1 MLAQGTD
8 FKSVP
13 IYLMRQIYAPKAVFD
28 EALELVNAG
37 DPVAAE
43 RVCRDAVQ
51 RNPKDVNM
59 LGLLGAVLVKM
70 RRLSEAEQ
78 VLRRTVRLAPT
89 FAKPH
94 EDLGFAL
101 LELERH
107 EEAVPVLQK
116 AVRLDPKLEFAR
128 FNLGKALA
136 LTGKGEEAD
145 AAFEA
150 SFALSPERKLL
161 AQAARLHKEGKL
173 EEAEKLYRQALKDN
187 PDNVD
192 AMRML
197 AMLAATLKH
206 FDDAERLLRR
216 AVAIAPDFLAAVID
230 LGRVLKE
237 QDRFEE
243 AIGCFK
249 KAIGINP
256 SNPQTHFLLAGACAP
271 AALNHEAVKEYQK
284 TLELSP
290 RHPGALLGLGNALK
304 TIGRLD
310 EAVRAYHDCI
320 DVKPNNGETYWSL
333 ANLKTYRFTDEQLA
347 EMEKRVEEDNTS
359 GDKSEVNFL
368 FALGKA
374 YDDRQD
380 YERAWHYYERGND
393 KQRLLVQYD
402 PVHTET
408 INDGIIEV
416 FDQAL
421 LDEKS
426 GSGHPD
432 PAPIFILGLP
442 RSGSTLVEQVLA
454 SHSQVEGTSEL
465 PYLGRVA
472 TSLNRN
478 RPDGVNYPRAVREL
492 EAENF
497 TALGEDYVRY
507 AQLHRTEGKPFF
519 VDKMP
524 NNFPTIGFLHLIL
537 PNARI
542 IDARRHPL
550 DACVGNYRQHYARGQ
565 TFAYDL
571 TDIGEYYLQYQRM
584 MDHWEE
590 VLPGRVLTVQYE
602 EVVTD
607 FDNQVRR
614 ILDYCNLP
622 WEEDCIRF
630 YETER
635 PVRTASSEQVRQ
647 PIYTGALNFW
657 RNYEAHLGELVEILE
672 PVRERYRKYE

>member
-1 MLAQGTD
+1 
-8 FKSVP
+8 
-13 IYLMRQIYAPKAVFD
+13 MRQIYAPKAVFD
-28 EALELVNAG
+28 EALELINAG
-37 DPVAAE
+37 NPRSAE
-43 RVCRDAVQ
+43 AVCREAVE

-70 RRLSEAEQ
+70 RRLEQAEQ
-78 VLRRTVRLAPT
+78 VLKRTVRLAPT

-94 EDLGFAL
+94 EDLGFVL
-101 LELERH
+101 LELERY
-107 EEAVPVLQK
+107 EEAAEVLQK
-116 AVRLDPKLEFAR
+116 AVRLDPKLEFAH

-136 LTGKGEEAD
+136 FTGKGEDAD
-145 AAFEA
+145 ASFEA
-150 SFALSPERKLL
+150 SFSLSPERKVL
-161 AQAARLHKEGKL
+161 AQAARLHKEGNL
-173 EEAEKLYRQALKDN
+173 EEAEKLYRQVLKNN

-197 AMLAATLKH
+197 AMVAATLKRY
-206 FDDAERLLRR
+206 DDAERLLRR
-216 AVAIAPDFLAAVID
+216 ALGIAPDFLTAVID
-230 LGRVLKE
+230 LGRILKE
-237 QDRFEE
+237 QDRYEE
-243 AIGCFK
+243 AIGYFK
-249 KAIGINP
+249 KAIEINP
-256 SNPQTHFLLAGACAP
+256 NNPQTHFLLAGAYAP
-271 AALNHEAVKEYQK
+271 AALNQEAAKEYQR

-304 TIGRLD
+304 TIGSLD
-310 EAVRAYHDCI
+310 EAIKAYHDCI
-320 DVKPNNGETYWSL
+320 SVKPNNGETYWSL
-333 ANLKTYRFTDEQLA
+333 ANLKTYRFTDEQLQ
-347 EMEKRVEEDNTS
+347 EMENRVEDGT
-359 GDKSEVNFL
+359 GATDKSEVNFL

-374 YDDRQD
+374 YDDRHD
-380 YERAWHYYERGND
+380 YDRAWHYYERGND
-393 KQRLLVQYD
+393 KQRMLVQYD

-408 INDGIIEV
+408 INDAIIEV
-416 FDQAL
+416 FDRKL
-421 LDEKS
+421 FEEKS

-442 RSGSTLVEQVLA
+442 RSGSTLLEQVLS

-478 RPDGVNYPRAVREL
+478 RPDGVNYPEAVREL
-492 EAENF
+492 APDNLA
-497 TALGEDYVRY
+497 ALGEDYIRY

-537 PNARI
+537 PKAKI

-550 DACVGNYRQHYARGQ
+550 DACVGNFRQHYARGQ

-584 MDHWEE
+584 MDHWHE
-590 VLPGRVLTVQYE
+590 VLPDRVLTVQYE

-614 ILDYCNLP
+614 ILDYCRLP
-622 WEEDCIRF
+622 WEENCIKF

-657 RNYEAHLGELVEILE
+657 RSYETHLDELAEILE
-672 PVRERYRKYE
+672 PIRDRYRKYEIWGQSKNSQQ

>member
-1 MLAQGTD
+1 
-8 FKSVP
+8 
-13 IYLMRQIYAPKAVFD
+13 MRQIYAPKAVFD
-28 EALELVNAG
+28 EALERVNAG
-37 DPVAAE
+37 NPREAE
-43 RVCRDAVQ
+43 RICREAVQ

-70 RRLSEAEQ
+70 RRLGEAEQ
-78 VLRRTVRLAPT
+78 VLRRTVSLAPT

-94 EDLGFAL
+94 EDLGFVL

-107 EEAVPVLQK
+107 DEAVEVLQK
-116 AVRLDPKLEFAR
+116 AVRLDPKLEFAQ

-136 LTGKGEEAD
+136 MTGKGEEAD
-145 AAFEA
+145 EAFEA
-150 SFALSPERKLL
+150 SFSLSPERKLL
-161 AQAARLHKEGKL
+161 AQAARLHREGKL

-197 AMLAATLKH
+197 AMLAAALKH

-216 AVAIAPDFLAAVID
+216 AVALAPDYLAAVID

-243 AIGCFK
+243 AIDCFK

-256 SNPQTHFLLAGACAP
+256 NNPQTHFLLAGAYAP
-271 AALNHEAVKEYQK
+271 AALNHEAVNEYRR

-290 RHPGALLGLGNALK
+290 QHPGALLGLGNALK
-304 TIGRLD
+304 TIGRPD
-310 EAVRAYHDCI
+310 EAIRAYHDCI
-320 DVKPNNGETYWSL
+320 SVKPNNGETYWSL

-347 EMEKRVEEDNTS
+347 EMEKRVGEKGAAGE
-359 GDKSEVNFL
+359 KSEVNFL

-380 YERAWHYYERGND
+380 YGRAWRYYERGNN
-393 KQRLLVQYD
+393 KQRMLVQYD

-416 FDQAL
+416 FDKAL
-421 LDEKS
+421 LEEKG
-426 GSGHPD
+426 GSGHTD

-442 RSGSTLVEQVLA
+442 RSGSTLIEQVLA
-454 SHSQVEGTSEL
+454 SHSRVEGTSEL

-478 RPDGVNYPRAVREL
+478 RPDGVNYPEAVREL
-492 EAENF
+492 GPENLA
-497 TALGEDYVRY
+497 ALGEDYIRY
-507 AQLHRTEGKPFF
+507 AQLHRTEGKPHFI
-519 VDKMP
+519 DKMP

-537 PNARI
+537 PDAKI

-550 DACVGNYRQHYARGQ
+550 DACVGNFRQHYARGQ

-571 TDIGEYYLQYQRM
+571 ADIGEYYLQYQRM
-584 MDHWEE
+584 MDHWHE

-607 FDNQVRR
+607 FENQVRR
-614 ILDYCNLP
+614 ILEYCRLP
-622 WEEDCIRF
+622 WEEDCTRF
-630 YETER
+630 HETER

-647 PIYTGALNFW
+647 PIYTAALNFW

-672 PVRERYRKYE
+672 PVRERYRKYEK

>member
-1 MLAQGTD
+1 
-8 FKSVP
+8 
-13 IYLMRQIYAPKAVFD
+13 MRQIYAPKAVFD
-28 EALELVNAG
+28 EALELINAG
-37 DPVAAE
+37 NPRAAE
-43 RVCRDAVQ
+43 AVCREAIE

-59 LGLLGAVLVKM
+59 LGMLGAVLVKM
-70 RRLSEAEQ
+70 RRLDEAEQ
-78 VLRRTVRLAPT
+78 VLKRTVRLAPT

-94 EDLGFAL
+94 EDLGFVL
-101 LELERH
+101 LELERF
-107 EEAVPVLQK
+107 EEAIEVLQK
-116 AVRLDPKLEFAR
+116 AVRLDPKLEFAQ

-145 AAFEA
+145 VAFES

-161 AQAARLHKEGKL
+161 AQAARLHKEGQL
-173 EEAEKLYRQALKDN
+173 EEAEKLYRQVLKNN

-197 AMLAATLKH
+197 AMVAATLKR

-216 AVAIAPDFLAAVID
+216 AVGIAPDFLAAVID
-230 LGRVLKE
+230 LGRILKE

-243 AIGCFK
+243 AIGYFK
-249 KAIGINP
+249 KAIEINP
-256 SNPQTHFLLAGACAP
+256 NNPQTHFLLAGAYAP
-271 AALNHEAVKEYQK
+271 AALNQEAVKEYQR

-310 EAVRAYHDCI
+310 EAVNAYHDCI
-320 DVKPNNGETYWSL
+320 SVKPNNGETYWSL
-333 ANLKTYRFTDEQLA
+333 ANLKTYRFSDEQLQ
-347 EMEKRVEEDNTS
+347 EMENRIEDGT
-359 GDKSEVNFL
+359 GTTDKSEVNFL

-374 YDDRQD
+374 YDDRHD
-380 YERAWHYYERGND
+380 YDRAWHYYERGND
-393 KQRLLVQYD
+393 KQRMLVQYD

-408 INDGIIEV
+408 INDAIIDV
-416 FDQAL
+416 FDRAL
-421 LDEKS
+421 FEEKS

-442 RSGSTLVEQVLA
+442 RSGSTLIEQVLA

-478 RPDGVNYPRAVREL
+478 RPDGINYPEAVREL
-492 EAENF
+492 APENLA
-497 TALGEDYVRY
+497 ALGEDYIRY

-537 PNARI
+537 PDAKI

-550 DACVGNYRQHYARGQ
+550 DACVGNFRQHYARGQ

-584 MDHWEE
+584 MDHWHE
-590 VLPGRVLTVQYE
+590 VLPGRILTVQYE

-614 ILDYCNLP
+614 ILEYCRLP

-657 RNYEAHLGELVEILE
+657 RNYETHLDELVEILE
-672 PVRERYRKYE
+672 PIRDHYRRYENWESTD

>member
-1 MLAQGTD
+1 
-8 FKSVP
+8 
-13 IYLMRQIYAPKAVFD
+13 MRQIYAPKAVFD
-28 EALELVNAG
+28 EALELINAG
-37 DPVAAE
+37 NPRAAE
-43 RVCRDAVQ
+43 AVCREAIE

-59 LGLLGAVLVKM
+59 LGMLGAVLVKM
-70 RRLSEAEQ
+70 RRLDEAEQ
-78 VLRRTVRLAPT
+78 VLKRTVRLAPT

-94 EDLGFAL
+94 EDLGFVL
-101 LELERH
+101 LELERF
-107 EEAVPVLQK
+107 EEAVEVLQK
-116 AVRLDPKLEFAR
+116 AVRLDPKLEFAQ

-145 AAFEA
+145 VAFES

-161 AQAARLHKEGKL
+161 AQAARLHKEGQL
-173 EEAEKLYRQALKDN
+173 EEAEKLYRQVLKNN
-187 PDNVD
+187 PDNID

-197 AMLAATLKH
+197 AMVAATLKR

-216 AVAIAPDFLAAVID
+216 AVGIAPDFLAAVID
-230 LGRVLKE
+230 LGRILKE

-243 AIGCFK
+243 AIGYFK
-249 KAIGINP
+249 KAIEINP
-256 SNPQTHFLLAGACAP
+256 NNPQTHFLLAGAYAP
-271 AALNHEAVKEYQK
+271 AALNQEAAKEYQR
-284 TLELSP
+284 TLELSS

-310 EAVRAYHDCI
+310 EAVKAYHDCI
-320 DVKPNNGETYWSL
+320 SVKPNNGETYWSL
-333 ANLKTYRFTDEQLA
+333 ANLKTYRFTDEQLQ
-347 EMEKRVEEDNTS
+347 EMENRVQDGAGTT
-359 GDKSEVNFL
+359 DKSEVNFL

-374 YDDRQD
+374 YDDRHD
-380 YERAWHYYERGND
+380 YDRAWQYYERGND
-393 KQRLLVQYD
+393 KQRMLVQYD

-416 FDQAL
+416 FDKAL
-421 LDEKS
+421 LDDKN

-442 RSGSTLVEQVLA
+442 RSGSTLIEQVLA

-478 RPDGVNYPRAVREL
+478 RPDGINYPEAVREL
-492 EAENF
+492 APENLA
-497 TALGEDYVRY
+497 ALGEDYIRY

-524 NNFPTIGFLHLIL
+524 NNFPTTGFLHLIL
-537 PNARI
+537 PDAKI

-550 DACVGNYRQHYARGQ
+550 DACVGNFRQHYARGQ

-584 MDHWEE
+584 MDHWDE
-590 VLPGRVLTVQYE
+590 VLPSRVLTVQYE

-614 ILDYCNLP
+614 ILEYCNLP

-657 RNYEAHLGELVEILE
+657 RNYETHLDELVEILE
-672 PVRERYRKYE
+672 PIRDRYRRYEKWESTD

>member
-1 MLAQGTD
+1 
-8 FKSVP
+8 
-13 IYLMRQIYAPKAVFD
+13 MRQIYAPKAVFD
-28 EALELVNAG
+28 EALELINVGN
-37 DPVAAE
+37 PRAAE
-43 RVCRDAVQ
+43 TVCREAVE

-70 RRLSEAEQ
+70 RRLEEAEQ
-78 VLRRTVRLAPT
+78 VLKRTVSLAPT

-94 EDLGFAL
+94 DDLGFVL
-101 LELERH
+101 LELERFD
-107 EEAVPVLQK
+107 EAAVILQK
-116 AVRLDPKLEFAR
+116 AVRLDPKLEFAQ

-136 LTGKGEEAD
+136 SIGRGEEAD

-150 SFALSPERKLL
+150 SFAMSPDRKLL
-161 AQAARLHKEGKL
+161 AQAAKLHKEGRL
-173 EEAEKLYRQALKDN
+173 EEAEKLYRQVLKNN

-197 AMLAATLKH
+197 AMVAATLKH
-206 FDDAERLLRR
+206 YDDAERLLRR
-216 AVAIAPDFLAAVID
+216 AVAIAPDFLTAVID
-230 LGRVLKE
+230 LGRILKE

-243 AIGCFK
+243 AINCFK
-249 KAIGINP
+249 NAIAINP
-256 SNPQTHFLLAGACAP
+256 NNPHTHFLLAGAYSP
-271 AALNHEAVKEYQK
+271 AALNHEAVKEYRR

-290 RHPGALLGLGNALK
+290 RHPGALIGLGNALK
-304 TIGRLD
+304 TIGQQE
-310 EAVRAYHDCI
+310 EAIRAYQDCI
-320 DVKPNNGETYWSL
+320 SVKPNNGETYWSL
-333 ANLKTYRFTDEQLA
+333 ANLKTYRFSNEQLE
-347 EMEKRVEEDNTS
+347 EMEKKVNDNT
-359 GDKSEVNFL
+359 GLAGKSEVNFL

-380 YERAWHYYERGND
+380 YVRAWHYYERGND
-393 KQRLLVQYD
+393 KQRMLVQYD
-402 PVHTET
+402 PVQTET
-408 INDGIIEV
+408 TNDALIEV
-416 FDQAL
+416 FDKTL
-421 LDEKS
+421 FDEKNDS
-426 GSGHPD
+426 GQLD
-432 PAPIFILGLP
+432 QAPIFILGLP
-442 RSGSTLVEQVLA
+442 RSGSTLIEQVLA

-472 TSLNRN
+472 MSLNRN
-478 RPDGVNYPRAVREL
+478 RADGVNYPQAVREL
-492 EAENF
+492 APEHLA
-497 TALGEDYVRY
+497 ALGEDYIRY

-537 PNARI
+537 PNAKI

-550 DACVGNYRQHYARGQ
+550 DACVGNFRQHYAKGQ

-584 MDHWEE
+584 MDHWHE

-607 FDNQVRR
+607 FAAQVRR
-614 ILDYCNLP
+614 ILEYCRLP
-622 WEEDCIRF
+622 WEDNCINF

-647 PIYTGALNFW
+647 PIYTGSVNFW
-657 RNYEAHLGELVEILE
+657 RNYEDHLDELIEIIE
-672 PVRERYRKYE
+672 PIRDRYRKYENIPR

>member
-1 MLAQGTD
+1 
-8 FKSVP
+8 
-13 IYLMRQIYAPKAVFD
+13 MRQIYAPKAVFD

-37 DPVAAE
+37 NPRAAE
-43 RVCRDAVQ
+43 RVCRDALQ
-51 RNPKDVNM
+51 RNSKDVNI

-70 RRLSEAEQ
+70 RRLGEAEQ
-78 VLRRTVRLAPT
+78 VLRRTVSLAPT

-94 EDLGFAL
+94 EDLGFVL
-101 LELERH
+101 LELERYD
-107 EEAVPVLQK
+107 EAVEILQK
-116 AVRLDPKLEFAR
+116 AVRLDPRLEFAQ

-136 LTGKGEEAD
+136 FTGKGEQAD
-145 AAFEA
+145 VAFEA

-173 EEAEKLYRQALKDN
+173 EEAEKLYRQVLKNN
-187 PDNVD
+187 PDNID

-197 AMLAATLKH
+197 AMVAATLKH

-216 AVAIAPDFLAAVID
+216 AVGIAPDFLAAVID
-230 LGRVLKE
+230 LGRILKE

-243 AIGCFK
+243 AIGYFK
-249 KAIGINP
+249 KAIEINP
-256 SNPQTHFLLAGACAP
+256 NNPQTHFLLAGAYAP
-271 AALNHEAVKEYQK
+271 AALNHEAVKEYQR

-290 RHPGALLGLGNALK
+290 RHAGALLGLGNALK

-310 EAVRAYHDCI
+310 EAVGAYHDCI
-320 DVKPNNGETYWSL
+320 GVKPNNGETYWSL
-333 ANLKTYRFTDEQLA
+333 ANLKTYRFSDEQLL
-347 EMEKRVEEDNTS
+347 EMEKRVEDDSAT

-374 YDDRQD
+374 YDDRGD
-380 YERAWHYYERGND
+380 YDRAWHYYEQGNN
-393 KQRLLVQYD
+393 KQRMLVQYD

-408 INDGIIEV
+408 INDGIIDV
-416 FDQAL
+416 FDKTL
-421 LDEKS
+421 FDEKS

-442 RSGSTLVEQVLA
+442 RSGSTLIEQVLA

-478 RPDGVNYPRAVREL
+478 RPDGVNYPEAVREL
-492 EAENF
+492 APENL
-497 TALGEDYVRY
+497 AVLGEDYIRY

-537 PNARI
+537 PDAKI

-550 DACVGNYRQHYARGQ
+550 DACVGNFRQHYARGQ

-584 MDHWEE
+584 MDHWNE

-607 FDNQVRR
+607 FENQVRR
-614 ILDYCNLP
+614 ILEYCNLP
-622 WEEDCIRF
+622 WEDDCIRF

-657 RNYEAHLGELVEILE
+657 RNYETHLDELVEILE
-672 PVRERYRKYE
+672 PVRDRYRKYET

>member
-1 MLAQGTD
+1 
-8 FKSVP
+8 
-13 IYLMRQIYAPKAVFD
+13 MRQIYAPKAVFD
-28 EALELVNAG
+28 EALELINAG
-37 DPVAAE
+37 NPRAAE
-43 RVCRDAVQ
+43 RVCREAVE

-59 LGLLGAVLVKM
+59 LGMLGAVLVKM
-70 RRLSEAEQ
+70 RRLDEAEQ
-78 VLRRTVRLAPT
+78 VLKRTVRLAPT

-94 EDLGFAL
+94 EDLGFVL
-101 LELERH
+101 LELERF
-107 EEAVPVLQK
+107 EEAVEVLQK
-116 AVRLDPKLEFAR
+116 AVRLDPKLEFAQ

-145 AAFEA
+145 VAFES

-161 AQAARLHKEGKL
+161 AQAARLHKEGQL
-173 EEAEKLYRQALKDN
+173 EEAEKLYRQVLKNN
-187 PDNVD
+187 PNNID

-197 AMLAATLKH
+197 AMVAATLKH
-206 FDDAERLLRR
+206 FDDAERLLQR
-216 AVAIAPDFLAAVID
+216 AVGIAPDFLAAVID

-243 AIGCFK
+243 AIGYFK
-249 KAIGINP
+249 KAIEINP
-256 SNPQTHFLLAGACAP
+256 NNPQTHFLLAGAYAP
-271 AALNHEAVKEYQK
+271 AALNNEAVKEYQR

-310 EAVRAYHDCI
+310 EAVKAYHDCI
-320 DVKPNNGETYWSL
+320 SVKPNNGETYWSL
-333 ANLKTYRFTDEQLA
+333 ANLKTYRFTDEQLQ
-347 EMEKRVEEDNTS
+347 EMENRVEDGS
-359 GDKSEVNFL
+359 GTTDKSEVNFL

-374 YDDRQD
+374 YDDRHD
-380 YERAWHYYERGND
+380 YDRAWHYYERGND
-393 KQRLLVQYD
+393 KQRMLVQYD

-408 INDGIIEV
+408 INDGIIGV
-416 FDQAL
+416 FDKAL
-421 LDEKS
+421 FEEKS

-442 RSGSTLVEQVLA
+442 RSGSTLIEQVLA

-478 RPDGVNYPRAVREL
+478 RPDGVNYPEAVREL
-492 EAENF
+492 APENLA
-497 TALGEDYVRY
+497 ALGEDYIRY
-507 AQLHRTEGKPFF
+507 AQLHRTEGSPFF

-524 NNFPTIGFLHLIL
+524 NNFPTVGFLHLIL
-537 PNARI
+537 PDAKI

-550 DACVGNYRQHYARGQ
+550 DACVGNFRQHYARGQ

-584 MDHWEE
+584 MDHWHE
-590 VLPGRVLTVQYE
+590 VLPGRVLTIQYE

-607 FDNQVRR
+607 FENQVRR
-614 ILDYCNLP
+614 ILEYCRLP
-622 WEEDCIRF
+622 WEDNCVKF

-657 RNYEAHLGELVEILE
+657 RNYETHLDELVEILE
-672 PVRERYRKYE
+672 PIRDHYRRYEKWESTD

>member
-1 MLAQGTD
+1 MLPQGTD

-37 DPVAAE
+37 DPAAAE
-43 RVCRDAVQ
+43 RVCRDAVA

-70 RRLSEAEQ
+70 RRLEEAEQ

-107 EEAVPVLQK
+107 DEAVEVLQK

-161 AQAARLHKEGKL
+161 VQAARLHKEGKL
-173 EEAEKLYRQALKDN
+173 EEAEKLYRQALKNN

-256 SNPQTHFLLAGACAP
+256 NNPQTHFLLAGACAP

-333 ANLKTYRFTDEQLA
+333 ANLKTYRFSDEQLA
-347 EMEKRVEEDNTS
+347 EMEKRVEEDNAS

-393 KQRLLVQYD
+393 KQRMLVQYD

-421 LDEKS
+421 LEEKS

-432 PAPIFILGLP
+432 PAPIFVLGLP

-478 RPDGVNYPRAVREL
+478 RPDGVNYPKAVREL

-497 TALGEDYVRY
+497 AALGEDYVRY

-590 VLPGRVLTVQYE
+590 VLPGRILTVQYE

-657 RNYEAHLGELVEILE
+657 RNYEAHLDELVEILE
-672 PVRERYRKYE
+672 PVRDRYRKYE

>member
-1 MLAQGTD
+1 
-8 FKSVP
+8 
-13 IYLMRQIYAPKAVFD
+13 MRQIYAPKAVFD
-28 EALELVNAG
+28 EALELINAG
-37 DPVAAE
+37 NPRSAE
-43 RVCRDAVQ
+43 AVCREAVE

-70 RRLSEAEQ
+70 RRLEEAEQ
-78 VLRRTVRLAPT
+78 VLKRTVRLAPT

-94 EDLGFAL
+94 EDLGFVL
-101 LELERH
+101 LELERY
-107 EEAVPVLQK
+107 EEAAEVLQK
-116 AVRLDPKLEFAR
+116 AVRLDPKLEFAH

-136 LTGKGEEAD
+136 FTGKGEDAD
-145 AAFEA
+145 ASFEA
-150 SFALSPERKLL
+150 SFSLSPERKVL
-161 AQAARLHKEGKL
+161 AQAARLHKEGNL
-173 EEAEKLYRQALKDN
+173 EEAEKLYRQVLKNN

-197 AMLAATLKH
+197 AMVAATLKRY
-206 FDDAERLLRR
+206 DDAERLLRR
-216 AVAIAPDFLAAVID
+216 ALGIAPDFLTAVID
-230 LGRVLKE
+230 LGRILKE
-237 QDRFEE
+237 QDRYEE
-243 AIGCFK
+243 AIGYFK
-249 KAIGINP
+249 KAIEINP
-256 SNPQTHFLLAGACAP
+256 NNPQTHFLLAGAYAP
-271 AALNHEAVKEYQK
+271 AALNQEAAKEYQR

-304 TIGRLD
+304 TIGSLD
-310 EAVRAYHDCI
+310 EAIKAYHDCI
-320 DVKPNNGETYWSL
+320 SVKPNNGETYWSL
-333 ANLKTYRFTDEQLA
+333 ANLKTYRFSGEQLQ
-347 EMEKRVEEDNTS
+347 EMENRVEDGTGATE
-359 GDKSEVNFL
+359 KSEVNFL

-374 YDDRQD
+374 YDDRRD

-393 KQRLLVQYD
+393 KQRMLIQYD

-408 INDGIIEV
+408 INDAIIEV
-416 FDQAL
+416 FDRKL
-421 LDEKS
+421 FEEKS

-442 RSGSTLVEQVLA
+442 RSGSTLLEQVLS

-478 RPDGVNYPRAVREL
+478 RPDGVNYPEAVREL
-492 EAENF
+492 APDNLA
-497 TALGEDYVRY
+497 ALGEDYIRY

-537 PNARI
+537 PKAKI

-550 DACVGNYRQHYARGQ
+550 DACVGNFRQHYARGQ

-584 MDHWEE
+584 MDHWSE
-590 VLPGRVLTVQYE
+590 VLPDRVLTVQYE

-614 ILDYCNLP
+614 ILDYCRLP
-622 WEEDCIRF
+622 WEENCIKF

-657 RNYEAHLGELVEILE
+657 RSYDGRLGELEEILE
-672 PVRERYRKYE
+672 PIRDRYRKYEIWGQSKNSQQ

>member
-1 MLAQGTD
+1 
-8 FKSVP
+8 
-13 IYLMRQIYAPKAVFD
+13 MRQIYAPKAVFD

-70 RRLSEAEQ
+70 RRLEEAEQ

-107 EEAVPVLQK
+107 DEAVETLQK

-161 AQAARLHKEGKL
+161 AQAAKLHKEGKL
-173 EEAEKLYRQALKDN
+173 EEAEKLYRQALKNN

-216 AVAIAPDFLAAVID
+216 AIAIAPDFLAAVID

-256 SNPQTHFLLAGACAP
+256 NNPQTHFLLAGACAP
-271 AALNHEAVKEYQK
+271 AALNHEAVKGYQK

-304 TIGRLD
+304 TVGRLD

-333 ANLKTYRFTDEQLA
+333 ANLKTYRFSDEQLA
-347 EMEKRVEEDNTS
+347 EMEKRVEDGNTS

-380 YERAWHYYERGND
+380 YERAWHYYDRGNN
-393 KQRLLVQYD
+393 KQRMLVQYD

-421 LDEKS
+421 LEEKS
-426 GSGHPD
+426 GAGHPD

-478 RPDGVNYPRAVREL
+478 RTDGVNYPRAVREL
-492 EAENF
+492 EAENLA
-497 TALGEDYVRY
+497 ALGEDYVRY

-590 VLPGRVLTVQYE
+590 VLPGRILTVQYE

-614 ILDYCNLP
+614 ILDYCGLP

-657 RNYEAHLGELVEILE
+657 RNYEAHLDELIEILE
-672 PVRERYRKYE
+672 PVRHRYRKYES

>member
-1 MLAQGTD
+1 
-8 FKSVP
+8 
-13 IYLMRQIYAPKAVFD
+13 MRQIYAPKAVFD
-28 EALELVNAG
+28 EALELVSAG
-37 DPVAAE
+37 DPRAAE
-43 RVCRDAVQ
+43 RLCRDAVE

-70 RRLSEAEQ
+70 RRLAEAEQ
-78 VLRRTVRLAPT
+78 VLKRTVRLAPT

-94 EDLGFAL
+94 EDLGFVL

-107 EEAVPVLQK
+107 EEAVEVLQK

-161 AQAARLHKEGKL
+161 ARAARLHKEGKL
-173 EEAEKLYRQALKDN
+173 EEAEKLYRQALKNN

-192 AMRML
+192 ALRML
-197 AMLAATLKH
+197 AMVAATLKH

-216 AVAIAPDFLAAVID
+216 AVGLAPDFLAAVID

-249 KAIGINP
+249 KAIAINP
-256 SNPQTHFLLAGACAP
+256 NNPQTHFLLAGAYAP
-271 AALNHEAVKEYQK
+271 AALNHEAVEEYRK

-290 RHPGALLGLGNALK
+290 RHPGALLGLGNSLK
-304 TIGRLD
+304 TVGHLD
-310 EAVRAYHDCI
+310 EAIRAYHDCI
-320 DVKPNNGETYWSL
+320 EVKPNNGETYWSL

-347 EMEKRVEEDNTS
+347 EMEKRVEDGNTT

-374 YDDRQD
+374 YDDRRD
-380 YERAWHYYERGND
+380 YERAWHYYERGNN
-393 KQRLLVQYD
+393 KQRMLVQYD

-416 FDQAL
+416 FDKAL
-421 LDEKS
+421 LEEKS

-442 RSGSTLVEQVLA
+442 RSGSTLIEQVLA

-478 RPDGVNYPRAVREL
+478 RRDGVNYPEAAREL

-497 TALGEDYVRY
+497 AALGEDYVRY

-519 VDKMP
+519 IDKMP
-524 NNFPTIGFLHLIL
+524 NNFPTIGFLHLVL
-537 PNARI
+537 PDAKI

-584 MDHWEE
+584 MDHWHE
-590 VLPGRVLTVQYE
+590 VLPGRILTVQYE

-614 ILDYCNLP
+614 ILEYCNLP
-622 WEEDCIRF
+622 WEEDCARF

-672 PVRERYRKYE
+672 PVRDRYRKYETWGRA

>member
-1 MLAQGTD
+1 
-8 FKSVP
+8 
-13 IYLMRQIYAPKAVFD
+13 MRQIYAPKAVFD

-37 DPVAAE
+37 NPGAAE
-43 RVCRDAVQ
+43 HVCRDAVQ

-70 RRLSEAEQ
+70 RRLDEAEQ
-78 VLRRTVRLAPT
+78 VLKRTVRLAPT

-94 EDLGFAL
+94 EDLGFVL
-101 LELERH
+101 LELERYD
-107 EEAVPVLQK
+107 EAVEILQK
-116 AVRLDPKLEFAR
+116 AVRLDPKLEFAQ

-136 LTGKGEEAD
+136 FTGKGEDAD
-145 AAFEA
+145 VAFEA
-150 SFALSPERKLL
+150 SFSLSPERKLL
-161 AQAARLHKEGKL
+161 AQAARLHKEGQL
-173 EEAEKLYRQALKDN
+173 EEAEKLYRQVLKNN
-187 PDNVD
+187 PDNID

-197 AMLAATLKH
+197 AMVAATLKH

-216 AVAIAPDFLAAVID
+216 AVGIAPDFLAAVID
-230 LGRVLKE
+230 LGRILKE

-243 AIGCFK
+243 AIDYFK
-249 KAIGINP
+249 KAIEINP
-256 SNPQTHFLLAGACAP
+256 NNPQTHFLLAGAYAP
-271 AALNHEAVKEYQK
+271 AALNHEAVKEYQR

-310 EAVRAYHDCI
+310 EAVGAYHDCI
-320 DVKPNNGETYWSL
+320 SVKPNNGETYWSL
-333 ANLKTYRFTDEQLA
+333 ANLKTYRFSDEQLL
-347 EMEKRVEEDNTS
+347 EMEKRVEDDS
-359 GDKSEVNFL
+359 AASDKSEVNFL

-374 YDDRQD
+374 YDDRGD
-380 YERAWHYYERGND
+380 YDRAWHYYERGND
-393 KQRLLVQYD
+393 KQRMLVQYD

-408 INDGIIEV
+408 INDGIIDV
-416 FDQAL
+416 FDKTL
-421 LDEKS
+421 FEEKS

-442 RSGSTLVEQVLA
+442 RSGSTLIEQVLA

-478 RPDGVNYPRAVREL
+478 RPDGVNYPEAVREL
-492 EAENF
+492 APENF
-497 TALGEDYVRY
+497 AVLGEDYIRY

-524 NNFPTIGFLHLIL
+524 NNFPTTGFLHLIL
-537 PNARI
+537 PDAKI

-550 DACVGNYRQHYARGQ
+550 DACVGNFRQHYARGQ

-584 MDHWEE
+584 MDHWNDA
-590 VLPGRVLTVQYE
+590 LPGRVLTVQYE

-614 ILDYCNLP
+614 ILEYCKLP
-622 WEEDCIRF
+622 WEDDCIRF

-657 RNYEAHLGELVEILE
+657 RNYETHLGELIDILE
-672 PVRERYRKYE
+672 PIRNRYSKYEQWKSAN

>member
-1 MLAQGTD
+1 
-8 FKSVP
+8 
-13 IYLMRQIYAPKAVFD
+13 MRQIYTPKAVFD

-37 DPVAAE
+37 NPGAAE
-43 RVCRDAVQ
+43 RICREALERIPD
-51 RNPKDVNM
+51 DVNM
-59 LGLLGAVLVKM
+59 LGLLGAILVKM
-70 RRLSEAEQ
+70 RRLDQAER

-94 EDLGFAL
+94 EDLGFVL
-101 LELERH
+101 LELERYQ
-107 EEAVPVLQK
+107 EAVGVLQK
-116 AVRLDPKLEFAR
+116 AVRLDPKLEFAQ

-136 LTGKGEEAD
+136 MTGQGEQAD
-145 AAFEA
+145 AAFEE
-150 SFALSPERKLL
+150 SFSLSPERKLL
-161 AQAARLHKEGKL
+161 AEAARLHKEGKL
-173 EEAEKLYRQALKDN
+173 EEAEKRYRQALKNN

-192 AMRML
+192 AMRLL
-197 AMLAATLKH
+197 AMVAAALKR

-216 AVAIAPDFLAAVID
+216 ALAIAPDYLTALID

-243 AIGCFK
+243 AIECFK
-249 KAIGINP
+249 KAVAINP
-256 SNPQTHFLLAGACAP
+256 NNPQTHFLLAGVCAP
-271 AALNHEAVKEYQK
+271 AALNHEAVEAYRQ
-284 TLELSP
+284 TLALSP
-290 RHPGALLGLGNALK
+290 KHPGALLGLGNALK
-304 TIGRLD
+304 TIGRVD
-310 EAVRAYHDCI
+310 EAIQSYHDCI
-320 DVKPNNGETYWSL
+320 KIKPNNGETYWSL
-333 ANLKTYRFTDEQLA
+333 ANLKTYRFNDEQLA
-347 EMEKRVEEDNTS
+347 EMEKRVEQNDTA
-359 GDKSEVNFL
+359 GAKSEVNFL

-380 YERAWHYYERGND
+380 YERAWRYYERGNS
-393 KQRLLVQYD
+393 KQRMLVQYD

-408 INDGIIEV
+408 VNDSIIEV
-416 FDQAL
+416 FEKPL
-421 LDEKS
+421 LQEKR

-442 RSGSTLVEQVLA
+442 RSGSTLIEQVLA

-478 RPDGVNYPRAVREL
+478 RPDGVNYPQAVCEL
-492 EAENF
+492 EPENF
-497 TALGEDYVRY
+497 ATLGKDYLRY
-507 AQLHRTEGKPFF
+507 AQLHRTEGKPRFI
-519 VDKMP
+519 DKMP
-524 NNFPTIGFLHLIL
+524 NNFPTIGFLCLIL
-537 PNARI
+537 PEAKI

-550 DACVGNYRQHYARGQ
+550 AACVGNFRQHYARGQ

-584 MDHWEE
+584 MDHWHE

-607 FDNQVRR
+607 FENQARR
-614 ILDYCNLP
+614 ILDYCELP
-622 WEEDCIRF
+622 WEDSCIRF

-647 PIYTGALNFW
+647 PIYADALNFW
-657 RNYEAHLGELVEILE
+657 RNYETHLSELEEILG
-672 PVRERYRKYE
+672 PIRDRYRKYEN

>member
-1 MLAQGTD
+1 MCDLTPYD
-8 FKSVP
+8 
-13 IYLMRQIYAPKAVFD
+13 MRQIYAPKAVFN

-37 DPVAAE
+37 HPRAAE
-43 RVCRDAVQ
+43 RVCREAVE
-51 RNPKDVNM
+51 RNSKDVNM

-70 RRLSEAEQ
+70 RRLDEAEQ

-94 EDLGFAL
+94 EDLGFVL
-101 LELERH
+101 LELERPD
-107 EEAVPVLQK
+107 EAVEVLRK
-116 AVRLDPKLEFAR
+116 AVRLDPKLEFAH

-145 AAFEA
+145 TAFES

-161 AQAARLHKEGKL
+161 AQAARLHKEGRL
-173 EEAEKLYRQALKDN
+173 EEAEKLYRQALKNN

-197 AMLAATLKH
+197 AMVAATLKRYE
-206 FDDAERLLRR
+206 DAERLLRR
-216 AVAIAPDFLAAVID
+216 ALGIAPDFLTAVID
-230 LGRVLKE
+230 LGRILKE

-243 AIGCFK
+243 AIDYFK
-249 KAIGINP
+249 KAIEINP
-256 SNPQTHFLLAGACAP
+256 HNPQTHFLLAGAYAP
-271 AALNHEAVKEYQK
+271 AALNHEAVREYQR
-284 TLELSP
+284 TLQLSP

-320 DVKPNNGETYWSL
+320 SVKPNNGETYWSL
-333 ANLKTYRFTDEQLA
+333 ANLKTYRFSNEQLE
-347 EMEKRVEEDNTS
+347 EMKKRVEDGNAAGE
-359 GDKSEVNFL
+359 KSEINFL

-374 YDDRQD
+374 HDDRQD
-380 YERAWHYYERGND
+380 YDRAWRYYEQANN
-393 KQRLLVQYD
+393 KQRMLVQYD

-408 INDGIIEV
+408 INDAIIEV
-416 FDQAL
+416 FDKTL
-421 LDEKS
+421 LDEKN

-442 RSGSTLVEQVLA
+442 RSGSTLIEQVLA

-478 RPDGVNYPRAVREL
+478 RADGVNYPEAVREL
-492 EAENF
+492 ASENF
-497 TALGEDYVRY
+497 AALGEDYIRY
-507 AQLHRTEGKPFF
+507 AQLHRTEGKPCFI
-519 VDKMP
+519 DKMP

-537 PNARI
+537 PNAKI

-550 DACVGNYRQHYARGQ
+550 DACVGNFRQHYARGQ

-584 MDHWEE
+584 MDHWHE

-602 EVVTD
+602 DVVTD
-607 FDNQVRR
+607 FENQVHR
-614 ILDYCNLP
+614 ILEYCRLP
-622 WEEDCIRF
+622 WEDNCIRF

-647 PIYTGALNFW
+647 PIYTEALNYW
-657 RNYEAHLGELVEILE
+657 RNYEARLGELMEILE
-672 PVRERYRKYE
+672 PIRDRYSKYE

>member
-1 MLAQGTD
+1 
-8 FKSVP
+8 
-13 IYLMRQIYAPKAVFD
+13 MRQIYAPKAVFD
-28 EALELVNAG
+28 EALELINAG
-37 DPVAAE
+37 NPRAAE
-43 RVCRDAVQ
+43 RVCREAVE

-59 LGLLGAVLVKM
+59 LGMLGAVLVKM
-70 RRLSEAEQ
+70 RRLDEAEQ
-78 VLRRTVRLAPT
+78 VLKRTVRLAPT

-94 EDLGFAL
+94 EDLGFVL
-101 LELERH
+101 LELERF
-107 EEAVPVLQK
+107 EEAVEVLQK
-116 AVRLDPKLEFAR
+116 AVRLDPKLEFAQ

-145 AAFEA
+145 VAFES

-161 AQAARLHKEGKL
+161 AQAARLHKEGQL
-173 EEAEKLYRQALKDN
+173 EEAEKLYRQVLKNN
-187 PDNVD
+187 PNNID

-197 AMLAATLKH
+197 AMVAATLKR

-216 AVAIAPDFLAAVID
+216 AVGIAPDFLAAVID
-230 LGRVLKE
+230 LGRILKE

-243 AIGCFK
+243 AIGYFK
-249 KAIGINP
+249 KAIEINP
-256 SNPQTHFLLAGACAP
+256 NNPQTHFLLAGAYAP
-271 AALNHEAVKEYQK
+271 AALNQEAVKEYQR

-310 EAVRAYHDCI
+310 EAVKAYHDCI
-320 DVKPNNGETYWSL
+320 SVKPNNGETYWSL
-333 ANLKTYRFTDEQLA
+333 ANLKTYRFTDEQLQ
-347 EMEKRVEEDNTS
+347 EMENRVQDGAGTT
-359 GDKSEVNFL
+359 DKSEVNFL

-374 YDDRQD
+374 YDDRHD
-380 YERAWHYYERGND
+380 YDRAWHYYERGND
-393 KQRLLVQYD
+393 KQRMLVQYD

-408 INDGIIEV
+408 INDGIIGV
-416 FDQAL
+416 FDKAL
-421 LDEKS
+421 FEEKS

-442 RSGSTLVEQVLA
+442 RSGSTLIEQVLA

-478 RPDGVNYPRAVREL
+478 RPDGINYPEAVREL
-492 EAENF
+492 APENLA
-497 TALGEDYVRY
+497 ALGEDYIRY

-524 NNFPTIGFLHLIL
+524 NNFPTTGFLHLIL
-537 PNARI
+537 PDAKI

-550 DACVGNYRQHYARGQ
+550 DACVGNFRQHYARGQ

-584 MDHWEE
+584 MDHWDE
-590 VLPGRVLTVQYE
+590 VLPSRVLTVQYE

-614 ILDYCNLP
+614 ILEYCNLP

-657 RNYEAHLGELVEILE
+657 RNYETHLGELVEILE
-672 PVRERYRKYE
+672 PIRDRYRRYEKWESTD

>member
-1 MLAQGTD
+1 
-8 FKSVP
+8 
-13 IYLMRQIYAPKAVFD
+13 MRQIYAPKAVFD
-28 EALELVNAG
+28 EALELVHAG
-37 DPVAAE
+37 NPRAAE
-43 RVCRDAVQ
+43 RVCRDAVE

-70 RRLSEAEQ
+70 RRLEEAET
-78 VLRRTVRLAPT
+78 VLQRTVRLAPT

-94 EDLGFAL
+94 EDLGFVL
-101 LELERH
+101 LELERYD
-107 EEAVPVLQK
+107 EAVQVLQK
-116 AVRLDPKLEFAR
+116 AVRLDPKLEFAH

-136 LTGKGEEAD
+136 FTGKGEEAD
-145 AAFEA
+145 TAFES
-150 SFALSPERKLL
+150 SFALSPQRKLL

-173 EEAEKLYRQALKDN
+173 EEAEKLYRQVLQDN

-197 AMLAATLKH
+197 AMVAAALKH

-216 AVAIAPDFLAAVID
+216 VVGIAPDFLAAVID

-243 AIGCFK
+243 AIGYFK
-249 KAIGINP
+249 KAIEINP
-256 SNPQTHFLLAGACAP
+256 NNPQTHFMLAGAYAP
-271 AALNHEAVKEYQK
+271 AALNHEAVKEYRR

-290 RHPGALLGLGNALK
+290 RHPGALLGLGNSLK
-304 TIGRLD
+304 TVGRLD
-310 EAVRAYHDCI
+310 EAIRAYHDCI

-333 ANLKTYRFTDEQLA
+333 ANLKTYRFTDEQLE
-347 EMEKRVEEDNTS
+347 EMKARLEDDKTT

-374 YDDRQD
+374 YDDRRD
-380 YERAWHYYERGND
+380 FDRAWHYYERGNS
-393 KQRLLVQYD
+393 KQRMLVQYD

-408 INDGIIEV
+408 INDGILEV
-416 FDQAL
+416 FDKAL
-421 LDEKS
+421 LEEKG

-442 RSGSTLVEQVLA
+442 RSGSTLIEQVLA

-472 TSLNRN
+472 MSLNRN
-478 RPDGVNYPRAVREL
+478 RPDGVNYPQAVREL
-492 EAENF
+492 APENL
-497 TALGEDYVRY
+497 AVLGEDYIRY

-584 MDHWEE
+584 MDHWHE

-607 FDNQVRR
+607 FENQVRR
-614 ILDYCNLP
+614 ILEYCNLP
-622 WEEDCIRF
+622 WEDDCITF

-657 RNYEAHLGELVEILE
+657 RNYEACLGELIEVLE
-672 PVRERYRKYE
+672 PVRNRYRRFEYIAG

>member
-1 MLAQGTD
+1 
-8 FKSVP
+8 
-13 IYLMRQIYAPKAVFD
+13 MRQIYAPKAIFD
-28 EALELVNAG
+28 EAIELINAG
-37 DPVAAE
+37 NPRAAE
-43 RVCRDAVQ
+43 AVCREAIE

-59 LGLLGAVLVKM
+59 LGMLGAVLVKM
-70 RRLSEAEQ
+70 RRLDEAEQ
-78 VLRRTVRLAPT
+78 VLKRTVHLAPT

-94 EDLGFAL
+94 EDLGFVL
-101 LELERH
+101 LELERF
-107 EEAVPVLQK
+107 EDAIEVLQK
-116 AVRLDPKLEFAR
+116 AVRLDPKLEFAQ

-145 AAFEA
+145 VAFES

-161 AQAARLHKEGKL
+161 AQAARLHKEGQL
-173 EEAEKLYRQALKDN
+173 EEAEKLYRQVLKNN

-197 AMLAATLKH
+197 AMVAATLKR

-216 AVAIAPDFLAAVID
+216 AVGIAPDFLAAVID
-230 LGRVLKE
+230 LGRILKE

-243 AIGCFK
+243 AIGYFK
-249 KAIGINP
+249 KAIEINP
-256 SNPQTHFLLAGACAP
+256 NNPQTHFLLAGAYAP
-271 AALNHEAVKEYQK
+271 AALNQEAAKEYQR

-304 TIGRLD
+304 TIGSL
-310 EAVRAYHDCI
+310 EQAIEAYHDCI
-320 DVKPNNGETYWSL
+320 SVKPNNGETYWSL
-333 ANLKTYRFTDEQLA
+333 ANLKTYRFTDEQLQ
-347 EMEKRVEEDNTS
+347 EMENRVEDGT
-359 GDKSEVNFL
+359 GATDKSEVNFL

-374 YDDRQD
+374 YDDRWD
-380 YERAWHYYERGND
+380 YDRSWHYYERGNI
-393 KQRLLVQYD
+393 KQRMLVQYD

-408 INDGIIEV
+408 INDAIIEV
-416 FDQAL
+416 FDRKL
-421 LDEKS
+421 FKEKS

-442 RSGSTLVEQVLA
+442 RSGSTLLEQVLS

-478 RPDGVNYPRAVREL
+478 RPDGVNYPEAVREL
-492 EAENF
+492 APDNF
-497 TALGEDYVRY
+497 AALGEDYIRY

-537 PNARI
+537 PNAKI

-550 DACVGNYRQHYARGQ
+550 DACVGNFRQHYARGQ

-584 MDHWEE
+584 MDHWHE
-590 VLPGRVLTVQYE
+590 VLPDRVLTVQYE

-607 FDNQVRR
+607 FENQVRR
-614 ILDYCNLP
+614 ILEYCRLP
-622 WEEDCIRF
+622 WEDNCIKF

-657 RNYEAHLGELVEILE
+657 RNYEGRLGELEEILE
-672 PVRERYRKYE
+672 PIRDRYRKYET

>member
-13 IYLMRQIYAPKAVFD
+13 VYLMRQIYAPKAVFD

-43 RVCRDAVQ
+43 RVCRDAVE

-136 LTGKGEEAD
+136 LTGRGEEAD

-150 SFALSPERKLL
+150 SFTLSPERKLL

-256 SNPQTHFLLAGACAP
+256 NNPQTHFLLAGACAP

-304 TIGRLD
+304 TVGRLD

-320 DVKPNNGETYWSL
+320 GVKPNNGETYWSL
-333 ANLKTYRFTDEQLA
+333 ANLKTYRFSDEQLA
-347 EMEKRVEEDNTS
+347 EMKKRVADGNTS

-380 YERAWHYYERGND
+380 YARAWHYYEKGND
-393 KQRLLVQYD
+393 KQRMLVQYD

-421 LDEKS
+421 LEEKS

-432 PAPIFILGLP
+432 PAPIFVLGLP

-478 RPDGVNYPRAVREL
+478 RPDGVNYPQAVREL

-497 TALGEDYVRY
+497 DALGEDYIRY

-614 ILDYCNLP
+614 ILEYCNLP

-657 RNYEAHLGELVEILE
+657 RNYEAHLDELVEILE
-672 PVRERYRKYE
+672 PVRDRYRKYE